1 MELKKRIEFIIE
13 KEQLTAAMFADMIG
27 VQRSSISH
35 IVSGRNKP
43 SLEFLQKI
51 LTSFPNYNTDWLVM
65 GKGEPIET
73 TDKIQS
79 RSQINKQETHLPSD
93 LFTNVNKSE
102 LISEVKE
109 IPSATEV
116 KIKEDNKEVEQEKIT
131 QNIQKEIEQIIICY
145 TDKTFLSYK
154 PAEN

>member
-1 MELKKRIEFIIE
+1 MELKKRIEFIME
-13 KEQLTAAMFADMIG
+13 KERLTAAIFADMIG

-51 LTSFPNYNTDWLVM
+51 LNSFPNYNTDWLVM

-79 RSQINKQETHLPSD
+79 RNQINKQEVSPLSD
-93 LFTNVNKSE
+93 LFTNVNKNES
-102 LISEVKE
+102 INEVKE
-109 IPSATEV
+109 IPSATEA

-131 QNIQKEIEQIIICY
+131 KNIQKEIEQIIICY

-154 PAEN
+154 PAES